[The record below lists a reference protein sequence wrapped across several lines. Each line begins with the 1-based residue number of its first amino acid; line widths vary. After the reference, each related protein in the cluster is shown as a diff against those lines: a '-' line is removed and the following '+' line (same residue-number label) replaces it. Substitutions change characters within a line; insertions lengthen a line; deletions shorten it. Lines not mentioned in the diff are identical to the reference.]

1 MTDKEAAGRVA
12 RIALGVLAR
21 QIVLPATV
29 YRDAESDFSGQT
41 GDTIT
46 IRKPAVL
53 TARTYSSRSN
63 PIVSDDVTESG
74 VTVSFGD
81 PLYSSVVLPDEAAEF
96 EVVDFAAQVVAPQLR
111 AVGEGAEEKL
121 ADVFNAFTTAEDI
134 AVTISGETS
143 DVLNRIVDA
152 GAVLNT
158 AKVARANRF
167 LAVDPVFEA
176 LLLKTDLVRRV
187 DQSGTDTALLQA
199 IISKLFGFTIVGSN
213 ALDEGTAVAYS
224 REAFAFVMRSQ
235 KIPQGA
241 VMGSNMSY
249 GGLALRWIQQ
259 YDPNYLQDQ
268 SVVSALAGV
277 ATLDATRAV
286 KLSVTGS

>member
-12 RIALGVLAR
+12 RIALGVLSR

-29 YRDAESDFSGQT
+29 YRDAEADFNGQT

-74 VTVSFGD
+74 VAVSFGD
-81 PLYSSVVLPDEAAEF
+81 PLYSSVVLPDESAEF
-96 EVVDFAAQVVAPQLR
+96 EVTDFAAQVVAPQLR
-111 AVGEGAEEKL
+111 AVGEGAEDKL
-121 ADVFNAFTTAEDI
+121 AAVFNAFTTANDI
-134 AVTISGETS
+134 DVTISGETS

-152 GAVLNT
+152 GAVLNK

-167 LAVDPVFEA
+167 LAVDPTFEA

-213 ALDEGTAVAYS
+213 ALDEGTAIAYS

-241 VMGSNMSY
+241 YMGSNMSY

-259 YDPNYLQDQ
+259 YDANYLQDQ

-277 ATLDATRAV
+277 ATLDSARAV
-286 KLSVTGS
+286 KLTVAGS